1 MTLMRSQRA
10 LVADLPDPDPRIL
23 QFLEAWKAVRGDALV
38 PFKRD
43 FDPSL
48 IPQLLSNIWLYE
60 LAPDGADFTCRL
72 AGEDINQTWGGNIA
86 GRPAKS
92 LFGPEDHKIVAD
104 IWHAVLETPKIYY
117 AKAERMQRNS
127 MYAAERI
134 VLPLRSDASDP
145 IRGYILGASLYSF
158 SNLGNARPERI
169 LTNAFH
175 ILCSDIA

>member
-1 MTLMRSQRA
+1 MAITGSALFCVIQIAKRLSEGRIVNKPDHQIRSKN
-10 LVADLPDPDPRIL
+10 LPC
-23 QFLEAWKAVRGDALV
+23 KA
-38 PFKRD
+38 RD
-43 FDPSL
+43 MCD
-48 IPQLLSNIWLYE
+48 SNIWLYE

-92 LFGPEDHKIVAD
+92 LFGPEDYKIVAD

-117 AKAERMQRNS
+117 AKAEKMQRNS

-134 VLPLRSDASDP
+134 VLPLRSEASDP